1 MYDNART
8 EKMARGAAYSRAR
21 RALGKDSF
29 VILDGMNYI
38 KGFRYQLWC
47 EAKAAGTG
55 CCVVSFYCCGGG
67 SGEQLA
73 DNTRFTLGLRLIDVS
88 RITRLD

>member
-1 MYDNART
+1 
-8 EKMARGAAYSRAR
+8 MARGVAYARAR

-55 CCVVSFYCCGGG
+55 CCVVSFVYCCDGGG
-67 SGEQLA
+67 EKEA
-73 DNTRFTLGLRLIDVS
+73 DNPGS
-88 RITRLD
+88 RWDSG